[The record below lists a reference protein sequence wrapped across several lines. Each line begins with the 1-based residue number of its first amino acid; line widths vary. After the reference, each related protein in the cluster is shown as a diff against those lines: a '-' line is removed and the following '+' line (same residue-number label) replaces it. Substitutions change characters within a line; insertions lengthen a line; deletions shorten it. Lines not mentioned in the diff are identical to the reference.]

1 MLRLLL
7 VVHVDPVVKHDQGAA
22 AEQVG
27 NVSRKDVVDSRA
39 FQALEG
45 FLVHRSV
52 HVVEL
57 LHVVGRAD
65 EQADGAVARFQLA
78 MHGLA
83 GGRGREAALL
93 RRPARVQVVGWGET
107 EGKSASR

>member
-27 NVSRKDVVDSRA
+27 NVPRKHVVDSRA

-57 LHVVGRAD
+57 LHVV
-65 EQADGAVARFQLA
+65 
-78 MHGLA
+78 
-83 GGRGREAALL
+83 
-93 RRPARVQVVGWGET
+93 
-107 EGKSASR
+107 